1 MTSRT
6 IILSLMLAMAA
17 LGVDSAS
24 AAHRHLRSS
33 GDSSSFEVE
42 ISEEKTVVNSADIPT
57 LAESRLRRLQEVM
70 GEIQVSQQCLN
81 TLAAAADEDGNVGTD
96 GYFVLSDGL
105 SNGYYSTNKMET
117 YDDLPMENKFAFVT
131 LACQCEY
138 FGGKANCC
146 QGTRA
151 ALVVTGLDPEDPSS
165 MTQQLQEYVTD
176 ICATTLSAIGEENIL
191 PLPPEVVPEPP
202 TGKFVLIGHGYI
214 LDKACSDMY

>member
-1 MTSRT
+1 MTSSRT
-6 IILSLMLAMAA
+6 IILSLMLAVAI
-17 LGVDSAS
+17 GVDSVV
-24 AAHRHLRSS
+24 AARRHLRSNSS
-33 GDSSSFEVE
+33 GESSSFEVA
-42 ISEEKTVVNSADIPT
+42 ISEEKTVSNSADIPT
-57 LAESRLRRLQEVM
+57 LAEARLRRLQEII

-105 SNGYYSTNKMET
+105 SNGYYSTNKMKT
-117 YDDLPMENKFAFVT
+117 YDDLPMQNKFAFVT

-151 ALVVTGLDPEDPSS
+151 ALAVDGLDPDDPSS
-165 MTQQLQEYVTD
+165 MTEQLQEYVTD

-191 PLPPEVVPEPP
+191 PPPAELVPEPP
-202 TGKFVLIGHGYI
+202 TGKFAVSVEVRGY
-214 LDKACSDMY
+214 Y

>member
-1 MTSRT
+1 
-6 IILSLMLAMAA
+6 MLAMAA
-17 LGVDSAS
+17 IGVDSVA

-33 GDSSSFEVE
+33 SGDSSSSFEVE

-57 LAESRLRRLQEVM
+57 LAESRLRRRLQEVM

-151 ALVVTGLDPEDPSS
+151 ALAVDGLDPEDPSS

-191 PLPPEVVPEPP
+191 PPPAELVPEPP
-202 TGKFVLIGHGYI
+202 TGKLLFRSWLY
-214 LDKACSDMY
+214 S

>member
-6 IILSLMLAMAA
+6 IILSLMLAAIGADSVAA
-17 LGVDSAS
+17 

-33 GDSSSFEVE
+33 GDSSPFEVA
-42 ISEEKTVVNSADIPT
+42 ISEEKTVSNSADIPT

-81 TLAAAADEDGNVGTD
+81 TLAAAADEDGSVGTD

-105 SNGYYSTNKMET
+105 SNGYYSTNKMKT
-117 YDDLPMENKFAFVT
+117 YNDLPMENKFAFVT

-151 ALVVTGLDPEDPSS
+151 ALVVDGLDPEDPSS
-165 MTQQLQEYVTD
+165 MTEQLQEYVTD

-191 PLPPEVVPEPP
+191 PPPEVLVPPEPP
-202 TGKFVLIGHGYI
+202 TGKLLLSVVVAMH
-214 LDKACSDMY
+214 